1 MAYNL
6 HHLDAGLNIDVSPA
20 SLLFAGNSWQ
30 QIAKFTTRR
39 FVPALGRLVRVG
51 EDAGCERASTFV

>member
-20 SLLFAGNSWQ
+20 SSLFAGNSWQ
-30 QIAKFTTRR
+30 QIATFTRRR
-39 FVPALGRLVRVG
+39 FVPALSRMFRVG
-51 EDAGCERASTFV
+51 KDAECEPASTFV